1 MYLSVLDLETKY
13 LFLDLEL
20 YISKTDGEFN
30 DLEKQII
37 DTHCIEMH
45 IDNNNYQCELPLS
58 VVYEKLGKCTEEE
71 KRIIFIEMLA
81 VVLAD
86 KVYHQSEKILVDR
99 LANILKIKDEDV
111 KKAFAAVEEMK
122 EAYVKFSNF
131 VFNRE

>member
-1 MYLSVLDLETKY
+1 MYLSVLDLETKH

-58 VVYEKLGKCTEEE
+58 VVYEKLEKCTEEE
-71 KRIIFIEMLA
+71 KRIIFIELLA

-99 LANILKIKDEDV
+99 LANVLRIKDEDV

-122 EAYVKFSNF
+122 EVYVKFSNF
-131 VFNRE
+131 VFQ

>member
-1 MYLSVLDLETKY
+1 MYLSVLDLETKH

-86 KVYHQSEKILVDR
+86 KVY
-99 LANILKIKDEDV
+99 ANSHFPRPARPHFPASQGHIKRSALEIGR
-111 KKAFAAVEEMK
+111 ARGAPPC
-122 EAYVKFSNF
+122 
-131 VFNRE
+131 

>member
-1 MYLSVLDLETKY
+1 MYLSALDLETKH

-86 KVYHQSEKILVDR
+86 KVYHQSEKILVDH
-99 LANILKIKDEDV
+99 LANVLKIKDEDV
-111 KKAFAAVEEMK
+111 KKAFVAVEEMK

-131 VFNRE
+131 VFQ

>member
-1 MYLSVLDLETKY
+1 MYLSVLDLETKH

-99 LANILKIKDEDV
+99 LANVLKIKDEDV
-111 KKAFAAVEEMK
+111 KKVFVAVEEMK

-131 VFNRE
+131 VFQ

>member
-45 IDNNNYQCELPLS
+45 IDNNNYQCELPRS

-131 VFNRE
+131 VFQ

>member
-1 MYLSVLDLETKY
+1 MYLSVLDLETKH

-99 LANILKIKDEDV
+99 LANVLKIKDEDV
-111 KKAFAAVEEMK
+111 KKAFVAVEEMK

-131 VFNRE
+131 VFQ

>member
-131 VFNRE
+131 VFQ

>member
-1 MYLSVLDLETKY
+1 MYLSALDLETKH

-58 VVYEKLGKCTEEE
+58 VVYEKLEKCTEEE

-99 LANILKIKDEDV
+99 LANVLKIKDEDV
-111 KKAFAAVEEMK
+111 KKAFVAVEEMK

-131 VFNRE
+131 VFQ